1 MTANILV
8 LLVNL
13 VDIQAKTLGSEA
25 SDFDVAFWQMCS
37 PQGLFTF
44 MEPQP
49 AQTLLVYR

>member
-1 MTANILV
+1 MTLMILV

-25 SDFDVAFWQMCS
+25 SDLDVAFWQMCS
-37 PQGLFTF
+37 RQGLLTF

-49 AQTLLVYR
+49 TQTLLDYR